1 VATIPVVQYVGEDM
15 GHSSMTLLVFGLLV
29 GSCLGGNITP
39 IGASA
44 NMVAIGL
51 LHKSGTPVS
60 FMEFVRV
67 GLPFTVVA
75 VSTASVFLWLVWA

>member
-1 VATIPVVQYVGEDM
+1 EDM

-44 NMVAIGL
+44 NMVAVGL

-67 GLPFTVVA
+67 GLPFTVMA